1 MTSPAKSKVD
11 AGVLADQINSS
22 LPPVPWVSVIIPTY
36 DRVVMLRRAIASV
49 LGQTFR
55 DFELIVVD
63 NGSRDGTEEMVRNIP
78 DPRVRLVRRP
88 RPEGPARARNAGI
101 AVARG
106 EWVAFL
112 DNDDEWLPEKLERQ
126 MARIEQESDPKT
138 AIIYCALFPE
148 EAGGERRLPEEVA
161 LPEGDLTDIL
171 LRQDVIMT
179 PTVYV
184 VKRSALTEVGG
195 FDHAAS
201 PVEDIDC
208 WLRLARRGYR
218 FAAVQ
223 EPLAV
228 YHFHGDQISH
238 NVVNALRG
246 ARVLERRWG
255 ALSRERLGAA
265 YCERRLRNRAR
276 RMRRRQKKY
285 VRRLLRSGDRRAAWR
300 YVGEMLPFFPL
311 GVRYVA
317 KAFAFAVLGPT
328 IYSAFA
334 RRPVRRR
341 GES

>member
-1 MTSPAKSKVD
+1 MTAPAKSKVD

-63 NGSRDGTEEMVRNIP
+63 NGSRDGTEKMVRNIP

-126 MARIEQESDPKT
+126 MARMEQESDPKT
-138 AIIYCALFPE
+138 AIIYCALYPE
-148 EAGGERRLPEEVA
+148 EAGGERRLSAEVA

-184 VKRSALTEVGG
+184 VKRSALTEIGG
-195 FDHAAS
+195 FAPAADS
-201 PVEDIDC
+201 AEDVDC
-208 WLRLARRGYR
+208 WMRLACRGYR
-218 FAAVQ
+218 FVAVQ
-223 EPLAV
+223 EPLVV
-228 YHFHGDQISH
+228 YHFHRDQITK
-238 NVVNALRG
+238 NAVHILRSD
-246 ARVLERRWG
+246 RVLEGRW
-255 ALSRERLGAA
+255 ATLREQRLGAA
-265 YCERRLRNRAR
+265 YCEHRLRNRAR
-276 RMRRRQKKY
+276 RRQRRQKKY
-285 VRRLLRSGDRRAAWR
+285 IKRMVRAGDRRAALR
-300 YVGEMLPFFPL
+300 YMRDMVPFLPW
-311 GVRYVA
+311 GTRYVA
-317 KAFAFAVLGPT
+317 QALAFAIFGQTSYST
-328 IYSAFA
+328 IA
-334 RRPVRRR
+334 RLPLRR